1 MKEFLFDETV
11 GFLFG
16 LIVGGALTKL
26 WDIIQTDRHAGW
38 DVISKGAAV
47 TDKITDLIQDI
58 LDTRE
63 AGK

>member
-1 MKEFLFDETV
+1 MQNKSLIDWLSWLEKRHPKSIELGLERV
-11 GFLFG
+11 GAVATEL
-16 LIVGGALTKL
+16 
-26 WDIIQTDRHAGW
+26 Q
-38 DVISKGAAV
+38 ISKGAAV

>member
-1 MKEFLFDETV
+1 V
-11 GFLFG
+11 SR
-16 LIVGGALTKL
+16 LIAP
-26 WDIIQTDRHAGW
+26 DQAAAMAHAGW